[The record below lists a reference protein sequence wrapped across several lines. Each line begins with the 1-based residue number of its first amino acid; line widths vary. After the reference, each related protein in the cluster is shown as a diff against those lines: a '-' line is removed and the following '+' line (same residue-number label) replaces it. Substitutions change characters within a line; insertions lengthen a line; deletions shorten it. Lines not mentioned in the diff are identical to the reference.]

1 VEKMSHAKLIGLDL
15 SKRVLFDSSTALGA
29 AEPEYRIGLFG
40 EGCLSAASS

>member
-1 VEKMSHAKLIGLDL
+1 MGHAEPIGLGH
-15 SKRVLFDSSTALGA
+15 SKYILFNSSTALGA